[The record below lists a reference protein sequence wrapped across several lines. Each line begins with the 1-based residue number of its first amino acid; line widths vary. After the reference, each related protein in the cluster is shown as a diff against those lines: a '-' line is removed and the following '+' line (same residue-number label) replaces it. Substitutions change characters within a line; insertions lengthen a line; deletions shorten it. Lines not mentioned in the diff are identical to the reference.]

1 MIRLILKI
9 YLVIN
14 SGIVYMERTAMKNI
28 RIFLYIV
35 SAIIICGCLLSIP
48 LPALAWGDNSEDGR
62 PSYTIEEINNGAIG
76 ATPASDG
83 ENYKDS
89 PNYPGQIIFN
99 TISDSVIGNEKN
111 FVGAREYTGIN
122 AGADNFWH
130 GNDITVED
138 GKTYIIRLF
147 VHNNNPNGMDAVA
160 EDVKVAFSIPQTS
173 STQIEVNG
181 LISSSNATPSQYWD
195 YVNFN
200 SDIPFHLEYVKG
212 SALLENNGIGLGG
225 IQLSDDIVNAKSG
238 GILIGY
244 DALDGRVPGCYQYDN
259 YVSIRVKVVYENITR
274 PTYSY
279 QQINE
284 GALGD
289 DITFNSIKV
298 VDTDAAWAEEHGL
311 ELPLLGNETN
321 FVGAREDT
329 GKNEGAKN
337 VWKGTEIAV
346 EDGKTY
352 IVRLYVH
359 NNSPSGMD
367 AVAEDTKVRFYIP
380 YASSDQVTVN
390 GWLASSNAVP
400 AEYSDTVVFKS
411 KDGVPFSLYYVPGSA
426 LLENGG
432 FAKGAGV
439 QLPDSITNQGN
450 LTNKAEDEW
459 TLIGYDALD
468 GRVPGCYE
476 YINYVSIRVRVA
488 YDYEFSVEN
497 KVRLADGEDKTWQDT
512 IEAKVGDKVE
522 FQFQYINASDYT
534 QNGVVVRDLLPSN
547 LRYVEGSTIVY
558 NGNHP
563 NGVKGDTD
571 DVINGGVNI
580 GSYGPKANAYIRI
593 TAEVVDDDL
602 AEGKNTM
609 ISWAQTR
616 VGDKTLQDDAGV
628 VVYKNTKVE
637 IAIKVLSVLSFICS
651 AFALLLLFRMF
662 MSKKHRS

>member
-1 MIRLILKI
+1 
-9 YLVIN
+9 
-14 SGIVYMERTAMKNI
+14 MKNI
-28 RIFLYIV
+28 KIFLYIV

-48 LPALAWGDNSEDGR
+48 LRALAWGDNSEGGR

-76 ATPASDG
+76 ATPISDG
-83 ENYKDS
+83 EDYKNS

-99 TISDSVIGNEKN
+99 TISDSTIGDEKN

-122 AGADNFWH
+122 AGVDNFWR
-130 GNDITVED
+130 GNNITAEN

-173 STQIEVNG
+173 SNKIEVNG
-181 LISSSNATPSQYWD
+181 LITSSNASPSKYWD

-200 SDIPFHLEYVKG
+200 SDMPFHLEYVKG
-212 SALLENNGIGLGG
+212 SALLENNGIGAGG
-225 IQLSDDIVNAKSG
+225 IQLSDDIVNAESG

-259 YVSIRVKVVYENITR
+259 YVSIRVKVVYETFSR
-274 PTYSY
+274 PLYSY
-279 QQINE
+279 QQANE
-284 GALGD
+284 DAID
-289 DITFNSIKV
+289 HITFNSIKV
-298 VDTDAAWAEEHGL
+298 VDTDTAWAKENGL
-311 ELPLLGNETN
+311 ELPSLSNETN

-337 VWKGTEIAV
+337 VWEGTEITV

-359 NNSPSGMD
+359 NNSPGGID
-367 AVAEDTKVRFYIP
+367 AVAEDTKVRFYVP
-380 YASSDQVTVN
+380 YGSASSQTVN
-390 GWLASSNAVP
+390 GWLTASNATPV
-400 AEYSDTVVFKS
+400 EYSDTVIFKS
-411 KDGVPFSLYYVPGSA
+411 KDGIPFSLYYVPGSA

-432 FAKGAGV
+432 FAKGSGV
-439 QLPDSITNQGN
+439 QLPDTITNQGN
-450 LTNKAEDEW
+450 PSNHAEDEW

-468 GRVPGCYE
+468 GRIPGCYE
-476 YINYVSIRVRVA
+476 YINYVSIRVSVA

-522 FQFQYINASDYT
+522 IQFQYLNTGS
-534 QNGVVVRDLLPSN
+534 QNQKGIVVRNVLPDN
-547 LRYVEGSTIVY
+547 LHYIEGSTILY

-563 NGVKGDTD
+563 NGLNADTD
-571 DVINGGVNI
+571 DVVNGGVNV
-580 GSYGPKANAYIRI
+580 GSYDANANVFIRI
-593 TAEVVDDDL
+593 TAEIVDDNL

-609 ISWAQTR
+609 ISWAQAR
-616 VGDKTLQDDAGV
+616 VGDKTLQDDARV

-637 IAIKVLSVLSFICS
+637 TAIKILSVLSFICS
-651 AFALLLLFRMF
+651 TLAILLLFKMIRT
-662 MSKKHRS
+662 KKHRP

>member
-76 ATPASDG
+76 ATPVSDG
-83 ENYKDS
+83 EDYKNS
-89 PNYPGQIIFN
+89 PNYPGKIIFN
-99 TISDSVIGNEKN
+99 TISDSTIGDEKN

-122 AGADNFWH
+122 AGADNFWR
-130 GNDITVED
+130 GNNITVEN

-173 STQIEVNG
+173 SNEIEVNG
-181 LISSSNATPSQYWD
+181 FITSSNAAPSEYWD
-195 YVNFN
+195 YINFN
-200 SDIPFHLEYVKG
+200 SDMPFHLEYIKG

-238 GILIGY
+238 GVLIGY

-284 GALGD
+284 GVLD
-289 DITFNSIKV
+289 DKITFNSIKV
-298 VDTDAAWAEEHGL
+298 ADTDAAWAEEHGL
-311 ELPLLGNETN
+311 ALPLLGNETN

-337 VWKGTEIAV
+337 VWEGTEIAV

-400 AEYSDTVVFKS
+400 ADTVVFKS

-426 LLENGG
+426 LLGNGG

-459 TLIGYDALD
+459 TLIGYAALD
-468 GRVPGCYE
+468 GRVPGGYE

-497 KVRLADGEDKTWQDT
+497 KVRLADGEDKTWQDV

-522 FQFQYINASDYT
+522 IQFQYLNTGS
-534 QNGVVVRDLLPSN
+534 QNQKDIVVRNVLPDN
-547 LRYVEGSTIVY
+547 LHYIEGSAKLY
-558 NGNHP
+558 NSNHP
-563 NGVKGDTD
+563 DGVTFVNGYVVQEGTN
-571 DVINGGVNI
+571 V
-580 GSYGPKANAYIRI
+580 GSYDAGANAFVRI
-593 TAEVVDDDL
+593 TAEVVDDNL

-609 ISWAQTR
+609 ISWAQAR

>member
-1 MIRLILKI
+1 
-9 YLVIN
+9 
-14 SGIVYMERTAMKNI
+14 MKSVK
-28 RIFLYIV
+28 IFLYIIAALMIV
-35 SAIIICGCLLSIP
+35 GGPLLTP
-48 LPALAWGDNSEDGR
+48 LSALAWGDNSEDGR

-284 GALGD
+284 GALSD

-298 VDTDAAWAEEHGL
+298 VDTDAAWAEKNGL
-311 ELPLLGNETN
+311 IMPLLGNETN

-329 GKNEGAKN
+329 GVNAGANN
-337 VWKGTEIAV
+337 VWEGTEITA

-352 IVRLYVH
+352 IVRLYIH
-359 NNSPSGMD
+359 NNSSGGMD
-367 AVAEDTKVRFYIP
+367 TVAEGTKVRFYIP
-380 YASSDQVTVN
+380 YTSSDQVTVN
-390 GWLASSNAVP
+390 GWLAASNATP
-400 AEYSDTVVFKS
+400 TEYSDTVTFES
-411 KDGVPFSLYYVPGSA
+411 KDGIPFSLYYVSGSA

-450 LTNKAEDEW
+450 PTNKAEDEW

-522 FQFQYINASDYT
+522 IQFQYLNT
-534 QNGVVVRDLLPSN
+534 GNQNQKGVVVRNALPDN
-547 LRYVEGSTIVY
+547 LHYIEGSAKLY
-558 NGNHP
+558 NSNHP
-563 NGVKGDTD
+563 DGVTFVNGYVVQEGTN
-571 DVINGGVNI
+571 V
-580 GSYGPKANAYIRI
+580 GSYDAGANAFVRI
-593 TAEVVDDDL
+593 TAEVVDDNL

-609 ISWAQTR
+609 ISWAQAR

-637 IAIKVLSVLSFICS
+637 VAIKVLSVLSFICS